1 MKRNI
6 DTETAE
12 AGFMILLDPAGKTE
26 TEGAEYFYLGS
37 SDAGQ
42 AANTHDSRSA
52 DFEVPQTLDSNSAAE
67 GSSSSLKDSKDPIV
81 LKASPLPI
89 IEGTAKTT
97 TASRPQYE
105 GFHIAHYHV
114 ERAIGRGGMGD
125 VYLAKDLRLGR
136 PVAIKLLR
144 ADFQPTSERVERIE
158 REARA
163 VCALNHPNIV
173 TIYEIGEV
181 EGAPYIVSEFIEG
194 DTLRQILPPNGMRVE
209 QALEITIQIANALA
223 SAHQMGIIH
232 RDIKPENVMVRSDGY
247 VKVLDFGLAKLSDAI
262 EDGGMRGSV
271 SDVVLGTV
279 SYMSP
284 EQARGGAVDLRSDI
298 FSLGIVLYE
307 LITGKKPFNGKST
320 NDVLTAILKQEPI
333 PVSTFKSGNTTG
345 LHYIISRAM
354 RKNRDERYSS
364 MPEMIRDLRML
375 KNEVAMQD
383 MQNRRANS
391 VSFSEPGAAVFP
403 LPSRSGNS
411 KAVKSG
417 RPISKVKSSR
427 AASSRGK
434 SLLTSAQSQFHEMAR
449 TIFPGNMPRT
459 PSKVEW
465 QILESR
471 GTVAKPPRRRGR
483 ASAFKKTLPITALVL
498 GTLTIVVGCLYLFRQ
513 QPQPFR
519 NWQFNRFA
527 IDARVVETAISAD
540 GRLVAYSQAEAAGKE
555 GLWLRSTGSGKP
567 IVIIP
572 SRDVA
577 YRGIQFSDDGTS
589 LFFLV
594 KETKAPFRS
603 ALYQKAVDGESL
615 KKLPVQAEPG
625 FDVSA
630 DAASVAFIRDTQNGQ
645 RDLFTA
651 DLATG
656 REQQI
661 TRPGQ
666 ANSYSSRETAWEE
679 DGEWIACGRT
689 VTGADGGRYSRL
701 VAVKVKDG
709 VERPLSNRNWA
720 SISRILWLK
729 DEQGLVI
736 VASEKAQTQ
745 EQIWHII
752 PGLAEQQISNDPQG
766 FKGLSISSDGR
777 LMMTTRTKESMD
789 IWVAPAGNLAGAWK
803 VTRGGG
809 EYYAPSW
816 APDGNIITDSGPMGA
831 AGLWKLTPDGK
842 RVFKITGGE
851 QKNLSPIVTPDN
863 RYLIVQSIRNGRMN
877 LWSSK
882 LGDNTTV
889 QLTRGENDRHP
900 RLSPDGA
907 WVLYESQLAG
917 KWSIWK
923 VPVQGGNPEAVLAEP
938 RSHYSWP
945 AFSPDGKWMAVRQT
959 TLDLNQSRILVYP
972 TGSQQLANSFD
983 LSATQEGPL
992 EWAADGQGV
1001 SYIDNRTGSSEIWL
1015 QPVAGGLPKQLTQL
1029 GADRIR
1035 SFSWSPDGKL
1045 ISLTRVTQRPEAVL
1059 ASRPY

>member
-1 MKRNI
+1 
-6 DTETAE
+6 
-12 AGFMILLDPAGKTE
+12 MILLDPAGKSE
-26 TEGAEYFYLGS
+26 TEGAEYFYLGT
-37 SDAGQ
+37 SDEEQ
-42 AANTHDSRSA
+42 AATTHDSRSA
-52 DFEVPQTLDSNSAAE
+52 DFDVPQTLDSNSAGDGASF
-67 GSSSSLKDSKDPIV
+67 GSKSSEDPIV
-81 LKASPLPI
+81 LKANPLPI
-89 IEGTAKTT
+89 IESHPKTT

-105 GFHIAHYHV
+105 GFHIAHYQV

-144 ADFQPTSERVERIE
+144 ADFQPTSERVQRIE

-181 EGAPYIVSEFIEG
+181 EGAPFIVSEFIEG
-194 DTLRQILPPNGMRVE
+194 DTLRQILPPNGMRID

-262 EDGGMRGSV
+262 EDGGGRGSA
-271 SDVVLGTV
+271 SEVVLGTV

-284 EQARGGAVDLRSDI
+284 EQARGSAIDLRSDI

-307 LITGKKPFNGKST
+307 LVTGKKPFNGKST

-333 PVSTFKSGNTTG
+333 PVSTFRAGNTTG
-345 LHYIISRAM
+345 LHYIISKAL

-391 VSFSEPGAAVFP
+391 VPLAEPGANVYP
-403 LPSRSGNS
+403 VPSRSGNS
-411 KAVKSG
+411 KAANSG
-417 RPISKVKSSR
+417 RPVSKVKSSR
-427 AASSRGK
+427 VAASRGK
-434 SLLTSAQSQFHEMAR
+434 SLLKSAQSQFHEVAR
-449 TIFPGNMPRT
+449 TIFPGNKSRT
-459 PSKVEW
+459 PSKTGW

-471 GTVAKPPRRRGR
+471 GTVAKPPRRRTR
-483 ASAFKKTLPITALVL
+483 ASVFKKTLPITALVL
-498 GTLTIVVGCLYLFRQ
+498 GTLTIVVVSLYFFRQ
-513 QPQPFR
+513 RPHPYL

-527 IDARVVETAISAD
+527 IDARVIDTAISPD
-540 GRLVAYSQAEAAGKE
+540 GRLVAYSQAETAGKE

-567 IVIIP
+567 IAIIP
-572 SRDVA
+572 AREVV
-577 YRGIQFSDDGTS
+577 YRGIQFSDDGAS

-603 ALYQKAVDGESL
+603 AFYQKAVDGESL
-615 KKLPVQAEPG
+615 KKLPVPAEPG

-630 DAASVAFIRDTQNGQ
+630 DGASVAYIRDTQNGQ
-645 RDLFTA
+645 KALFTA

-656 REQQI
+656 KEQQI
-661 TRPGQ
+661 TRPGE
-666 ANSYSSRETAWEE
+666 SIVYSSRETAWSE
-679 DGEWIACGRT
+679 DGEWIACGRA
-689 VTGADGGRYSRL
+689 VVGPDGGRYSHL

-709 VERPLSNRNWA
+709 IERSLSNRNWA

-729 DEQGLVI
+729 DEQGLII
-736 VASEKAQTQ
+736 VASEKAQAR

-752 PGLAEQQISNDPQG
+752 PGIAEQQISNDPQG

-777 LMMTTRTKESMD
+777 LMMTTRVKDSMD
-789 IWVAPAGNLAGAWK
+789 IWVAPANNVAGAWQ

-816 APDGNIITDSGPMGA
+816 APDGNLITDSGPMGA

-842 RVFKITGGE
+842 RVFRITGGE
-851 QKNLSPIVTPDN
+851 QKNLSPLITPDG
-863 RYLIVQSIRNGRMN
+863 RYLIVQSVRNGRMN

-882 LGDNTTV
+882 LGENSTV

-907 WVLYESQLAG
+907 WVLYESLLAG

-923 VPVQGGNPEAVLAEP
+923 VPVQGGNPEAVFAEP
-938 RSHYSWP
+938 SAHYSSP
-945 AFSPDGKWMAVRQT
+945 AFSRDGKWMAVRQT
-959 TLDLNQSRILVYP
+959 TLDLNASRILVYP
-972 TGSQQLANSFD
+972 SGSKQLANSFE
-983 LSATQEGPL
+983 LLTTQEGPL
-992 EWAADGQGV
+992 EWTTDGRAV
-1001 SYIDNRTGSSEIWL
+1001 TYIDNRTGSSEIWL
-1015 QPVAGGLPKQLTQL
+1015 QPVAGGVPKQLTQM

-1035 SFSWSPDGKL
+1035 SFTWSPDGKL
-1045 ISLTRVTQRPEAVL
+1045 LALTRVTQQSEAVL